1 MDHIAD
7 FIIDKRHILLTVI
20 IIITLF
26 FGYHASRMKVGTIY
40 SDLLPQNHE
49 YIKVHNE
56 VRNVFGGANQIL
68 VMVQVKDPEKGG
80 KYKDIFN
87 PDTLGRV
94 KYITD
99 ELRKFK
105 AVDRY
110 KILSIAHR
118 KVRDMKM
125 TSQGYIS
132 KPLMWP
138 EVPQTEEE
146 IEKLRL
152 TVYGS
157 SMAYPGLVSLD
168 SKSALIMVDF
178 FEDKIDYATC
188 FKEFKTLRKKME
200 DENHTIAIAGEP
212 MHLGYID
219 SYVGD
224 VIKIL
229 IYTILAMMVIFNIYF
244 RSRRGT
250 ILPIIAALV
259 SAVWGLGFLS
269 MVGYQLDPLVLVFP
283 FLIAAMAASH
293 TTQIG
298 KRYKEE
304 AAKNTCNLIACK
316 KVIKGLFKPGLGG
329 ILTDASGIIIIA
341 ITPIAILQ
349 KITLSCAFWAIAT
362 VVIAMVMVPILLSYM
377 PLENPDRKKSR
388 VTRILSPLLVFLLP
402 ICHYVWGIPYVDW
415 LMIALFDAL
424 ILCTYFLKNS
434 HSDKSSLD
442 SLLHITSRWLNR
454 KGKYIVVGLSII
466 LFIWGCTFLN
476 KITIGN
482 AVPGSEILWPFHRYN
497 VDSFRITF
505 SMPLLN
511 PLYVILDTGK
521 SQGAAKAAA
530 TREVLKFSRY
540 MKQNK
545 KVMFVQTLQGRI
557 PGIHAGMRQRD
568 PRWRFLPVDDS
579 QTEFLYRSAL
589 QMGGPGAFDK
599 FVDLGD
605 RNINIVLYCR
615 DKTAQTIKE
624 VFGRIKYYIENE
636 SGIKGTDMKYKLAG
650 GAVGVQA
657 AINETLTEYQL
668 LTLGL
673 SLLVVFI
680 FCSVMFQSFIAGIII
695 LAPLLLSN
703 VLAFTFMV
711 LNNPPLPLTTA
722 TLPVASIGIGLGVD
736 YGIYLVSRIIEE
748 YRNTGKDL
756 PEIISVSL
764 RTTGKAIIYI
774 ATTLICGIIFWFLSK
789 MMFQALMGLLL
800 AIILTLNMLGAL
812 LVIPSLVLI
821 FKPKFITKH
830 KPSIIN

>member
-1 MDHIAD
+1 MERIAD
-7 FIIDKRHILLTVI
+7 FIIDKRHLLITVI
-20 IIITLF
+20 LIITIF
-26 FGYHASRMKVGTIY
+26 FGYHAWNMKVGTIY

-49 YIKVHNE
+49 YIDVHNE
-56 VRNVFGGANQIL
+56 VRNVFGGANQVL
-68 VMVQVKDPEKGG
+68 VMVQVKDIEKGG
-80 KYKDIFN
+80 KYKDVFN

-105 AVDRY
+105 GVDRY
-110 KILSIAHR
+110 KILSIAHQ

-138 EVPQTEEE
+138 EVPQTDEEL
-146 IEKLRL
+146 EKLRL
-152 TVYGS
+152 TVYGN

-178 FEDKIDYATC
+178 FEDQIDYDTC
-188 FKEFKTLRKKME
+188 FQEFRDLRKKME

-229 IYTILAMMVIFNIYF
+229 IYTVLAMMIIFNMYF

-250 ILPIIAALV
+250 LLPIVAALV

-304 AAKNTCNLIACK
+304 AAKNTCNLTACK
-316 KVIKGLFKPGLGG
+316 NVIKGLFKPGLGG
-329 ILTDASGIIIIA
+329 ILTDAAGIIIIA

-362 VVIAMVMVPILLSYM
+362 VVIAMVFVPILLAYM
-377 PLENPDRKKSR
+377 PLENPDKKKSR
-388 VTRILSPLLVFLLP
+388 VARVTSPLLVFGIP
-402 ICHYVWGIPYVDW
+402 IFHFIWGIPYVDW
-415 LMIALFDAL
+415 LMIILFDVL

-434 HSDKSSLD
+434 HNDKSFLD
-442 SLLHITSRWLNR
+442 SLLLLTSRWLSR
-454 KGKYIVVGLSII
+454 SGKYVVAVLSAI
-466 LFIWGCTFLN
+466 LFIWGCTYLN

-511 PLYVILDTGK
+511 PLYVILDTGS

-540 MKQNK
+540 MKQTPNK

-605 RNINIVLYCR
+605 RNINIVLFCR

-624 VFGRIKYYIENE
+624 VISRIKYYIENE
-636 SGIKGTDMKYKLAG
+636 TGIKGTDMKYKLAG

-657 AINETLTEYQL
+657 AVNETLTEYQL

-680 FCSVMFQSFIAGIII
+680 FCSVMFQSFVAGLII

-722 TLPVASIGIGLGVD
+722 TLPVSSIGIGLGVD

-748 YRNTGKDL
+748 YRKGGKDL
-756 PEIISVSL
+756 SEIISISMG
-764 RTTGKAIIYI
+764 TTGKAIIYI

-812 LVIPSLVLI
+812 IVIPSLLLI

-830 KPSIIN
+830 KP

>member
-1 MDHIAD
+1 MERIAD
-7 FIIDKRHILLTVI
+7 LIIEKRWYFLAVI
-20 IIITLF
+20 ILITGF
-26 FGYHASRMKVGTIY
+26 FGYHASHMKVQTLF

-49 YIKVHNE
+49 YINVHNE
-56 VRNVFGGANQIL
+56 VRNVFGGANQVL

-87 PDTLGRV
+87 TDTLTRV

-99 ELRKFK
+99 ELRKFN

-138 EVPQTEEE
+138 EVPQTEEGLE
-146 IEKLRL
+146 ALRL
-152 TVYGS
+152 MVYGNG
-157 SMAYPGLVSLD
+157 MAYPGLVSLD

-178 FEDKIDYATC
+178 FEEKIDYETC
-188 FKEFKTLRKKME
+188 FKEFQDLRRKME
-200 DENHTIAIAGEP
+200 DENHIVAIAGEP

-229 IYTILAMMVIFNIYF
+229 IYTVLAMMIVFFLYF
-244 RSRRGT
+244 RTKRGML
-250 ILPIIAALV
+250 LPIVAALI

-269 MVGYQLDPLVLVFP
+269 MLGYNLDPLVLVFP

-293 TTQIG
+293 STQVG
-298 KRYKEE
+298 KRYREE
-304 AAKNTCNLIACK
+304 IQDGVDNKTVCK
-316 KVIKGLFKPGLGG
+316 RVIQNLFKPGLGG

-341 ITPIAILQ
+341 ITPISLLQ
-349 KITLSCAFWAIAT
+349 KITLSCAFWAFAT
-362 VVIAMVMVPILLSYM
+362 VIIAMILVPILLSLM
-377 PLENPDRKKSR
+377 PLQKPERHVSLKNKTIS
-388 VTRILSPLLVFLLP
+388 LSLLALVC
-402 ICHYVWGIPYVDW
+402 ITHYVWGIPHADW
-415 LMIALFDAL
+415 LMVALLSVL
-424 ILCTYFLKNS
+424 IVITCFLGAGRDG
-434 HSDKSSLD
+434 HGVLD
-442 SLLHITSRWLNR
+442 WLLKKTGYWLSRS
-454 KGKYIVVGLSII
+454 GKYVVITVSIV
-466 LFIWGCTFLN
+466 LFAWGCTYLN

-511 PLYVILDTGK
+511 PLYIILDTGK

-530 TREVLKFSRY
+530 TREVLKFVKH
-540 MKQNK
+540 MKQTPGR
-545 KVMFVQTLQGRI
+545 KVMLVQTLQGRI

-568 PRWRFLPVDDS
+568 PRWRFLPVEDS

-589 QMGGPGAFDK
+589 QMGGPGSFDK

-605 RNINIVLYCR
+605 RNINIVIFCR

-624 VFGRIKYYIENE
+624 VISRVKSYIQNDSTIE
-636 SGIKGTDMKYKLAG
+636 GTDMKYKLAG

-657 AINETLTEYQL
+657 AVNETLTEYQL

-673 SLLVVFI
+673 ALLVVFV
-680 FCSVMFQSFIAGIII
+680 FCSAMFRSFVAGIII
-695 LAPLLLSN
+695 LMPLLLSN

-722 TLPVASIGIGLGVD
+722 TLPVSSVGIGLGVD

-748 YRNTGKDL
+748 YKKNGNDMTAAVV
-756 PEIISVSL
+756 ISL
-764 RTTGKAIIYI
+764 GTTGKAIIYI
-774 ATTLICGIIFWFLSK
+774 ATTLICGIVFWFLSM

-800 AIILTLNMLGAL
+800 AILLTLNMLGAL
-812 LVIPSLVLI
+812 LVIPSFIMVL
-821 FKPKFITKH
+821 KPKFIVGCKA
-830 KPSIIN
+830 

>member
-1 MDHIAD
+1 MERIAD
-7 FIIDKRHILLTVI
+7 FIIDKRHLLITVI
-20 IIITLF
+20 LISTLF
-26 FGYHASRMKVGTIY
+26 FGYHASNMKVGTIY

-49 YIKVHNE
+49 YIDVHNE
-56 VRNVFGGANQIL
+56 VRDVFGGANQVL
-68 VMVQVKDPEKGG
+68 VMVQVKDIEKGG
-80 KYKDIFN
+80 KYKDVFN

-99 ELRKFK
+99 ELRKFQG
-105 AVDRY
+105 VDRY

-138 EVPQTEEE
+138 EVPQTDEEL
-146 IEKLRL
+146 EKLRL

-157 SMAYPGLVSLD
+157 PMAYPGLVSLD

-178 FEDKIDYATC
+178 FEEQIDYATS
-188 FKEFKTLRKKME
+188 FQEFRELRKKME

-269 MVGYQLDPLVLVFP
+269 MLGYQLDPLVLVFP

-304 AAKNTCNLIACK
+304 AAKNTCNLTACK
-316 KVIKGLFKPGLGG
+316 NVIKGLFKPGLGG

-362 VVIAMVMVPILLSYM
+362 VIIAMVFVPILLAYM
-377 PLENPDRKKSR
+377 PLEDPEKKKSR
-388 VTRILSPLLVFLLP
+388 VARVTSPLIVFGLP

-415 LMIALFDAL
+415 LMIVLFDAL
-424 ILCTYFLKNS
+424 IVCTYFLKNS
-434 HSDKSSLD
+434 HDDVSFLDK
-442 SLLHITSRWLNR
+442 LLLVTSRWLNR
-454 KGKYIVVGLSII
+454 SGKYVVVGLSAV
-466 LFIWGCTFLN
+466 LFIWGCTYLN

-482 AVPGSEILWPFHRYN
+482 AVPGSETLWPFHRYN

-511 PLYVILDTGK
+511 PLYVILDTGS

-540 MKQNK
+540 MKQTPNK

-579 QTEFLYRSAL
+579 QTEFLYRSAQ

-605 RNINIVLYCR
+605 RNINIILFCR

-624 VFGRIKYYIENE
+624 VISRIKYYIENE
-636 SGIKGTDMKYKLAG
+636 TGIEGTDMKYKLAG

-657 AINETLTEYQL
+657 GINETLTEYQL

-680 FCSVMFQSFIAGIII
+680 FCSVMFQSFVAGLII

-722 TLPVASIGIGLGVD
+722 TLPVSSIGIGLGVD

-748 YRNTGKDL
+748 YRNSGKDL
-756 PEIISVSL
+756 SETISVSMG
-764 RTTGKAIIYI
+764 TTGKAIIYI

-812 LVIPSLVLI
+812 IVIPSLVLI
-821 FKPKFITKH
+821 FKPKFITKY
-830 KPSIIN
+830 KP